1 MGLAQM
7 LLATSRTSHAQQKQP
22 LVNVET
28 DWVCPL
34 GETHCAPVN
43 LDVTNTFF
51 FPCTPDPKNTH
62 SFHFFL
68 RASVALG
75 NRLLLLRR
83 SQDRRVG
90 DTCKVVVTAHFFHFF
105 RNFLSFG
112 DSVLL
117 TCRSQDRCVRGR
129 ERVISNHVGRPR
141 GMRMSF
147 LGEQEFRMILNFA
160 APATAAL
167 HDNFCATRNTCRQHF
182 R

>member
-7 LLATSRTSHAQQKQP
+7 LLATSRMSHAQQKQL

-28 DWVCPL
+28 DWVSPL

-43 LDVTNTFF
+43 HDVTNTFF
-51 FPCTPDPKNTH
+51 FPCTPDHKNY
-62 SFHFFL
+62 SLLPLCL

-75 NRLLLLRR
+75 NRLLLLR
-83 SQDRRVG
+83 
-90 DTCKVVVTAHFFHFF
+90 
-105 RNFLSFG
+105 
-112 DSVLL
+112 
-117 TCRSQDRCVRGR
+117 RSQDRCVRGR

-147 LGEQEFRMILNFA
+147 LGES

-182 R
+182 RQNTER